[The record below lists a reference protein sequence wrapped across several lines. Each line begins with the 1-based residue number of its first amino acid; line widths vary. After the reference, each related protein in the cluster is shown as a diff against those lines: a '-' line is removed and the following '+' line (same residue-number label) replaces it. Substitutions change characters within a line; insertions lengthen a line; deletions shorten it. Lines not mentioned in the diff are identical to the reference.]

1 MAPLSRVNDG
11 VLVIYHYYEKDQ
23 SYIDNFLHFIQFAYR
38 PELNYLIVIA
48 GDCSI
53 ELPEASNIIYFY
65 AENKNFDYGGYSQAI
80 KAVKFETNYAHF
92 IFVNS
97 SVRGPFLS
105 PQHQKRW
112 VDILLGLY
120 SDDVGIVGTA
130 ISLTPSHHAISK
142 IYHGKYGYAER
153 NKNILAHVQSTCY
166 VLSQEV
172 LRFLID
178 DGFYDVHESLSKD
191 ETVRD
196 YEMRLSQILLDRDF
210 NLKCMLPEYNKP
222 DYRSLSHEINPCSRE
237 GDSGFECSYFG
248 RTVHPYEA
256 MFIKTSRNTSSDT
269 YLSQLAYSMSFQF
282 PLNADLSCTA
292 AIEDYRQRCEAIT
305 LNPTSSAAKKKSFW
319 NLFNSKD

>member
-1 MAPLSRVNDG
+1 LTQVNDA

-48 GDCSI
+48 GITSI
-53 ELPEASNIIYFY
+53 ELPQAGNITYFY
-65 AENKNFDYGGYSQAI
+65 AKNQNFDYGGYAQVI
-80 KAVKFETNYAHF
+80 KDLKFEKNYANF

-97 SVRGPFLS
+97 SVRGPFLPAHS
-105 PQHQKRW
+105 QKIW
-112 VDILLGLY
+112 ANNLLELY
-120 SDDVGIVGTA
+120 LENIGIVGTA

-142 IYHGKYGYAER
+142 MYHEKYGYAER

-166 VLSQEV
+166 VLSRPV
-172 LRFLID
+172 LCSLINE
-178 DGFYDVHESLSKD
+178 GFYDVHESLSKD

-196 YEMRLSQILLDRDF
+196 YEMRLSQNLLGRGL

-222 DYRSLSHEINPCSRE
+222 DYRSLSHEINPSSRE
-237 GDSGFECSYFG
+237 GDSGFEHSYFG

-282 PLNADLSCTA
+282 PLNADLRSIS
-292 AIEDYRQRCEAIT
+292 AIEGYGRRCEAIA
-305 LNPTSSAAKKKSFW
+305 LNPTSSAVKKKSFW
-319 NLFNSKD
+319 YAFNS

>member
-1 MAPLSRVNDG
+1 MTQVNDA

-48 GDCSI
+48 GITSI
-53 ELPEASNIIYFY
+53 ELPQAGNITYFY
-65 AENKNFDYGGYSQAI
+65 AKNQNFDYGGYAQVI
-80 KAVKFETNYAHF
+80 KDLKFEKNYANF

-97 SVRGPFLS
+97 SVRGPFLPAHS
-105 PQHQKRW
+105 QKIW
-112 VDILLGLY
+112 ANNLFELY
-120 SDDVGIVGTA
+120 SENIGIVGTA

-142 IYHGKYGYAER
+142 MYHEKYGYAER

-166 VLSQEV
+166 VLSRPV
-172 LRFLID
+172 LCSLINE
-178 DGFYDVHESLSKD
+178 GFYDVSESLSKD

-196 YEMRLSQILLDRDF
+196 YEMRLSQNLLGRGL

-222 DYRSLSHEINPCSRE
+222 DYRSLSHEINPSARE
-237 GDSGFECSYFG
+237 GDSGFENSYFG

-256 MFIKTSRNTSSDT
+256 MFIKTSRNTSGDT

-282 PLNADLSCTA
+282 PLNADLRCTS
-292 AIEDYRQRCEAIT
+292 AIEGYGRRFEAIG
-305 LNPTSSAAKKKSFW
+305 LNATSSAVKKKSFW
-319 NLFNSKD
+319 NAFNSKD

>member
-1 MAPLSRVNDG
+1 LTQVNDT

-48 GDCSI
+48 GITSI
-53 ELPEASNIIYFY
+53 ELPQAGNITYFY
-65 AENKNFDYGGYSQAI
+65 AKNQNFDYGGYAQVI
-80 KAVKFETNYAHF
+80 KDLKFEKNYANF

-97 SVRGPFLS
+97 SVRGPFLPAHS
-105 PQHQKRW
+105 QKIW
-112 VDILLGLY
+112 ANNLLELY
-120 SDDVGIVGTA
+120 LENIGIVGTA

-142 IYHGKYGYAER
+142 MYHEKYGYAEQ

-166 VLSQEV
+166 VLSQPV
-172 LRFLID
+172 LCSLINE
-178 DGFYDVHESLSKD
+178 GFYDVHESLSKD

-196 YEMRLSQILLDRDF
+196 YEMRLSQNLLGRGL

-222 DYRSLSHEINPCSRE
+222 DYRSLSHEINPSSRE
-237 GDSGFECSYFG
+237 GDSGFENSYFG

-256 MFIKTSRNTSSDT
+256 MFIKTSRNTSSDS

-282 PLNADLSCTA
+282 PLNADLRFTS
-292 AIEDYRQRCEAIT
+292 AIEGYGQRCEAIA
-305 LNPTSSAAKKKSFW
+305 LNTTSSAAKKKSLW
-319 NLFNSKD
+319 NIFIS

>member
-1 MAPLSRVNDG
+1 MTQVNDA

-38 PELNYLIVIA
+38 PELNYLIIIA
-48 GDCSI
+48 GITSI
-53 ELPEASNIIYFY
+53 ELPQAGNITYFY
-65 AENKNFDYGGYSQAI
+65 AKNQNFDYGGYAQAI
-80 KAVKFETNYAHF
+80 NDLKFETNYAHF

-97 SVRGPFLS
+97 SVRGPFLPAHS
-105 PQHQKRW
+105 QKIW
-112 VDILLGLY
+112 ANNLFELY
-120 SDDVGIVGTA
+120 SENIGIVGTA

-142 IYHGKYGYAER
+142 MYHEKYGYAER

-166 VLSQEV
+166 VLSRPV
-172 LRFLID
+172 LCSLINE
-178 DGFYDVHESLSKD
+178 GFYDVHEALSKD

-196 YEMRLSQILLDRDF
+196 YEMRLSQNLLGRGL

-222 DYRSLSHEINPCSRE
+222 DYRSLSHEINPSARE
-237 GDSGFECSYFG
+237 GDSGFENSYFG

-282 PLNADLSCTA
+282 PLNADLRCTS
-292 AIEDYRQRCEAIT
+292 AIEGYGRRFEAIA
-305 LNPTSSAAKKKSFW
+305 LNTTSSAVKKKSFW
-319 NLFNSKD
+319 NAFNSKD

>member
-1 MAPLSRVNDG
+1 MIQVNDT

-48 GDCSI
+48 GIASI
-53 ELPEASNIIYFY
+53 ELPQASNITYFY
-65 AENKNFDYGGYSQAI
+65 AKNQNYDYGGYAQVI
-80 KAVKFETNYAHF
+80 KDLKFETNYANF

-97 SVRGPFLS
+97 SVRGPFLPVHS
-105 PQHQKRW
+105 KKTWANHLF
-112 VDILLGLY
+112 DLY
-120 SDDVGIVGTA
+120 SDNIGIVGTA
-130 ISLTPSHHAISK
+130 ISLTPSHHAICK
-142 IYHGKYGYAER
+142 MYHEKYGYAER

-166 VLSQEV
+166 VLSQSV
-172 LRFLID
+172 LCSLIK

-196 YEMRLSQILLDRDF
+196 YEMRLSQILLAQGL
-210 NLKCMLPEYNKP
+210 NLKCLLPEYNKP
-222 DYRSLSHEINPCSRE
+222 DYRSLSHEINPSARE
-237 GDSGFECSYFG
+237 GDSGFEYSYFG

-256 MFIKTSRNTSSDT
+256 MFVKTSRNTSSDT

-292 AIEDYRQRCEAIT
+292 AIEGYRRRCELIA
-305 LNPTSSAAKKKSFW
+305 LNATSSAVKKKSFW
-319 NLFNSKD
+319 SFFNS

>member
-1 MAPLSRVNDG
+1 VTPLSRVNDG

-38 PELNYLIVIA
+38 PELDFLIVIA
-48 GDCSI
+48 GSCSI
-53 ELPEASNIIYFY
+53 ELPRASNIIYFE
-65 AENKNFDYGGYSQAI
+65 AENKNFDYGGYSQAM
-80 KAVKFETNYAHF
+80 KALKFEKNYANF

-105 PQHQKRW
+105 PQHQKSW
-112 VDILLGLY
+112 VEILLDLY
-120 SDDVGIVGTA
+120 ADGVGIVGTA
-130 ISLTPSHHAISK
+130 ISLTPSHHAISA
-142 IYHGKYGYAER
+142 IYHQKYGYAER

-166 VLSQEV
+166 VLSQEA

-196 YEMRLSQILLDRDF
+196 YEMRLSQILLDRDL

-222 DYRSLSHEINPCSRE
+222 DYRSLTHEINPSARE
-237 GDSGFECSYFG
+237 GDSGFQHSYFG

-256 MFIKTSRNTSSDT
+256 MFIKTSRNTSSDA
-269 YLSQLAYSMSFQF
+269 YLSQLAYSMSLQF
-282 PLNADLSCTA
+282 PINADVSCSA
-292 AIEDYRQRCEAIT
+292 AIEDYRQRCKEIA
-305 LNPTSSAAKKKSFW
+305 LSTSSFVVKKKSFW
-319 NLFNSKD
+319 NLFS

>member
-1 MAPLSRVNDG
+1 MTQVNDA

-48 GDCSI
+48 GIISI
-53 ELPEASNIIYFY
+53 ELPQASNITYFY
-65 AENKNFDYGGYSQAI
+65 AKNQNFDYGGYAQAI
-80 KAVKFETNYAHF
+80 KDLKFETNYAHF

-97 SVRGPFLS
+97 SVRGPFLPAYS
-105 PQHQKRW
+105 QKIW
-112 VDILLGLY
+112 ASNLFELY
-120 SDDVGIVGTA
+120 SENIGIVGTA

-142 IYHGKYGYAER
+142 MYHEKYGYAER

-166 VLSQEV
+166 VLSRPV
-172 LRFLID
+172 LCSLINE
-178 DGFYDVHESLSKD
+178 GFYDVSESLSKD

-196 YEMRLSQILLDRDF
+196 YEMRLSQNLLGRGL

-222 DYRSLSHEINPCSRE
+222 DYRSLSHEINPSARE
-237 GDSGFECSYFG
+237 GDSGFENSYFG

-282 PLNADLSCTA
+282 PLNADLRCTS
-292 AIEDYRQRCEAIT
+292 AIEGYGRRFEAIA
-305 LNPTSSAAKKKSFW
+305 LNATSSAVKKKSFW
-319 NLFNSKD
+319 NAFNSKD

>member
-1 MAPLSRVNDG
+1 MTQVNDA

-48 GDCSI
+48 GVTSI
-53 ELPEASNIIYFY
+53 ELPQAGNITYFY
-65 AENKNFDYGGYSQAI
+65 AKNQNFDYGGYAQVI
-80 KAVKFETNYAHF
+80 KDLKFEKNYANF

-97 SVRGPFLS
+97 SVRGPFLPAHS
-105 PQHQKRW
+105 QKIW
-112 VDILLGLY
+112 ANNLFELY
-120 SDDVGIVGTA
+120 SENIGIVGTA

-142 IYHGKYGYAER
+142 MYHEKYGYAER

-166 VLSQEV
+166 VLSRPV
-172 LRFLID
+172 LCSLINE
-178 DGFYDVHESLSKD
+178 GFYDVHEALSKD

-196 YEMRLSQILLDRDF
+196 YEMHLSQNLLSRGL

-222 DYRSLSHEINPCSRE
+222 DYRSLSHEINPSARE
-237 GDSGFECSYFG
+237 GDSGFENSYFG

-282 PLNADLSCTA
+282 PLNADLRCTS
-292 AIEDYRQRCEAIT
+292 AIEGYRRRCEAIA
-305 LNPTSSAAKKKSFW
+305 LNPTSSAVKKKSFW
-319 NLFNSKD
+319 NAFNSKD

>member
-1 MAPLSRVNDG
+1 VNDG

-38 PELNYLIVIA
+38 PELDFLIVIA
-48 GDCSI
+48 GSCSI
-53 ELPEASNIIYFY
+53 ELPRASNIIYFG

-80 KAVKFETNYAHF
+80 KALKFEKNYATF

-105 PQHQKRW
+105 PQHQKSW
-112 VDILLGLY
+112 VDILLDLY
-120 SDDVGIVGTA
+120 ADGVGIVGTA

-142 IYHGKYGYAER
+142 IYHEEYGYAAR

-166 VLSQEV
+166 VLSQEA
-172 LRFLID
+172 LQFLID

-196 YEMRLSQILLDRDF
+196 YEMRLSQILLDRDL
-210 NLKCMLPEYNKP
+210 NLKCMLPEYNQP
-222 DYRSLSHEINPCSRE
+222 DYRSLSHEINPSARE
-237 GDSGFECSYFG
+237 GDSGFQQSYFG

-256 MFIKTSRNTSSDT
+256 MFIKTSRNTSSDA

-282 PLNADLSCTA
+282 PINTDVSCSA
-292 AIEDYRQRCEAIT
+292 AIEDYRQRCKEIA
-305 LNPTSSAAKKKSFW
+305 LSTSSFVVKKKSFW
-319 NLFNSKD
+319 NFFS

>member
-1 MAPLSRVNDG
+1 MTQVNDA
-11 VLVIYHYYEKDQ
+11 VLVIYHFYEKDQ

-48 GDCSI
+48 GITSI
-53 ELPEASNIIYFY
+53 ELPQAGNITYFY
-65 AENKNFDYGGYSQAI
+65 AKNQNFDYGGYAQAI
-80 KAVKFETNYAHF
+80 NDLKFETNYAHF

-97 SVRGPFLS
+97 SVRGPFLPAHS
-105 PQHQKRW
+105 QKIW
-112 VDILLGLY
+112 ANNLFELY
-120 SDDVGIVGTA
+120 SENIGIVGTA

-142 IYHGKYGYAER
+142 MYHEKYGYAEQ

-166 VLSQEV
+166 VLSQPV
-172 LRFLID
+172 LCSLINE
-178 DGFYDVHESLSKD
+178 GFYDVHESLSKD

-196 YEMRLSQILLDRDF
+196 YEMRLSQNLLGRGL

-222 DYRSLSHEINPCSRE
+222 DYRSLSHEINPSARE
-237 GDSGFECSYFG
+237 GDSGFENSYFG

-282 PLNADLSCTA
+282 PLNADLRCTS
-292 AIEDYRQRCEAIT
+292 AIEGYGRRFEAIA
-305 LNPTSSAAKKKSFW
+305 LNATSSAVKKKSFW
-319 NLFNSKD
+319 NAFNSKD

>member
-1 MAPLSRVNDG
+1 MTPLSRVNDD

-38 PELNYLIVIA
+38 PELHFLIVIA
-48 GDCSI
+48 GNCSI
-53 ELPEASNIIYFY
+53 ELPRSSNIIYFD

-80 KAVKFETNYAHF
+80 KALKFEKNYANF

-105 PQHQKRW
+105 TQCQKRW
-112 VDILLGLY
+112 VDILLELY
-120 SDDVGIVGTA
+120 SVGVGIVGTA
-130 ISLTPSHHAISK
+130 ISLTPSHHAIST
-142 IYHGKYGYAER
+142 IYHEKYGYAER
-153 NKNILAHVQSTCY
+153 NKNILAHIQSTCY

-196 YEMRLSQILLDRDF
+196 YEMRLSQILLDRDL

-222 DYRSLSHEINPCSRE
+222 DYRSLTHEINPSARE
-237 GDSGFECSYFG
+237 GDSGFQHSYFG

-256 MFIKTSRNTSSDT
+256 MFIKTSRNTSSDA

-282 PLNADLSCTA
+282 PINADVSCSA
-292 AIEDYRQRCEAIT
+292 AIEDYRQRCKEIA
-305 LNPTSSAAKKKSFW
+305 LSTSSFVVKKKSFW
-319 NLFNSKD
+319 NLFS

>member
-1 MAPLSRVNDG
+1 VNDA

-38 PELNYLIVIA
+38 PQFNYLIVIA
-48 GDCSI
+48 GSASI
-53 ELPEASNIIYFY
+53 ELPQASNISYFY
-65 AENKNFDYGGYSQAI
+65 AKNQNFDYGGYAQAI
-80 KAVKFETNYAHF
+80 NDLKFETNYAHF

-97 SVRGPFLS
+97 SVRGPFL
-105 PQHQKRW
+105 PAHFQKIW
-112 VDILLGLY
+112 ANNLFELY
-120 SDDVGIVGTA
+120 SENIGIVGTA

-142 IYHGKYGYAER
+142 MYHEKYGYAER

-166 VLSQEV
+166 VLSRPV
-172 LRFLID
+172 LFSLINE
-178 DGFYDVHESLSKD
+178 GFYDVHEALSKD

-196 YEMRLSQILLDRDF
+196 YEMRLSQNLLGRGL

-222 DYRSLSHEINPCSRE
+222 DYRSLSHEINPSARE
-237 GDSGFECSYFG
+237 GDSGFENSYFG

-282 PLNADLSCTA
+282 PLNADLRCTS
-292 AIEDYRQRCEAIT
+292 AIEGYGRRFEAVA
-305 LNPTSSAAKKKSFW
+305 LNATSSAVKKKSFW
-319 NLFNSKD
+319 NIFS

>member
-1 MAPLSRVNDG
+1 MTQVNDA

-38 PELNYLIVIA
+38 PQFNYLIVIA
-48 GDCSI
+48 GSASI
-53 ELPEASNIIYFY
+53 ELPQASNIAYFY
-65 AENKNFDYGGYSQAI
+65 AKNQNFDYGGYAQAI
-80 KAVKFETNYAHF
+80 KDLKFETNYAHF

-97 SVRGPFLS
+97 SVRGPFLPAHS
-105 PQHQKRW
+105 QKIW
-112 VDILLGLY
+112 ANNLLELY
-120 SDDVGIVGTA
+120 LENIGIVGTA

-142 IYHGKYGYAER
+142 MYHEKYGYAEQ

-166 VLSQEV
+166 VLSQPV
-172 LRFLID
+172 LCSLINE
-178 DGFYDVHESLSKD
+178 GFYDVHESLSKD

-196 YEMRLSQILLDRDF
+196 YEMRLSQNLLGRGL

-222 DYRSLSHEINPCSRE
+222 DYRSLSHEINPSSRE
-237 GDSGFECSYFG
+237 GDSGFENSYFG

-256 MFIKTSRNTSSDT
+256 MFIKTSRNTSSDS

-292 AIEDYRQRCEAIT
+292 AIEGYRRRCEEIA
-305 LNPTSSAAKKKSFW
+305 LNPTGSAVKKKSLW
-319 NLFNSKD
+319 NIFIS

>member
-1 MAPLSRVNDG
+1 MTQVNDA

-48 GDCSI
+48 GSASI
-53 ELPEASNIIYFY
+53 ELPQASNIAYFY
-65 AENKNFDYGGYSQAI
+65 AKNQKFDYGGYAQAI
-80 KAVKFETNYAHF
+80 KDLKFEINYANF

-97 SVRGPFLS
+97 SVRGPFLPPHS
-105 PQHQKRW
+105 KKAWSNHLF
-112 VDILLGLY
+112 DLC
-120 SDDVGIVGTA
+120 SDGVGIVGTA

-142 IYHGKYGYAER
+142 MYHRKYGYAER

-172 LRFLID
+172 LRVLIE

-196 YEMRLSQILLDRDF
+196 YEMRLSQILLDRDL

-237 GDSGFECSYFG
+237 GDSGFEYSYFG

-282 PLNADLSCTA
+282 PLNTNLSCTA
-292 AIEDYRQRCEAIT
+292 AIEGYRQRCAAIT

-319 NLFNSKD
+319 NLFNSRD